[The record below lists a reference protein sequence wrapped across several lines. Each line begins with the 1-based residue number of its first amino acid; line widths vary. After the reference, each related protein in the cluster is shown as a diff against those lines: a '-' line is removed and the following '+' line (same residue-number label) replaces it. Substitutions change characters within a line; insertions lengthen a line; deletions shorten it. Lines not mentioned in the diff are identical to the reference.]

1 MQVEVT
7 SHRDPEPLAAE
18 AFVRLATFVLE
29 REDVADAVELSIAL
43 VESDEIAHLNE
54 QYRGV
59 AGPTD
64 VLSFGCD
71 DPCPVEG
78 DEPITLGDVIIAPG
92 IAEQQASELGTT
104 VESELN
110 LLLVHGVL
118 HLLGYDHGSDEEAE
132 VMQTRERVL
141 LDAWADLA

>member
-7 SHRDPEPLAAE
+7 SHRDPEPLSAD

-29 REDVADAVELSIAL
+29 REEVPEAVELSVAL
-43 VESDEIAHLNE
+43 VEPDEIAHLNE

-71 DPCPVEG
+71 DPCPTDG
-78 DEPITLGDVIIAPG
+78 DEPITIGDVIIAPA
-92 IAEQQASELGTT
+92 IAEQQAVELGTT

-110 LLLVHGVL
+110 LLLVHGIL
-118 HLLGYDHGSDEEAE
+118 HLLGYEHETDEAAA
-132 VMQTRERVL
+132 VMQARERAL
-141 LDAWADLA
+141 LEAWADLA